1 MVSCDMATL
10 ASARDSSQILA
21 MRRTTA
27 LYRACMSLASEGS
40 LLALENEGMKRL
52 GLNAQVMAVH
62 TGTRGG
68 SLEVLVAEIS
78 RLSTSIREILGLLAS
93 SAFILNEK
101 SVRIL
106 HMSHLNASYS
116 AGWEIGIVDINR
128 DLYHRAYSSNRE
140 RLGANLSELEQQLM
154 LATRHLDDLTRIAQQ
169 IPPISS
175 LIRIVVA
182 EIRMKTDELLGT
194 VADLTNFHQL
204 LEGKIERMR
213 EVRGHALARID
224 EMREDHR

>member
-1 MVSCDMATL
+1 MATHAT
-10 ASARDSSQILA
+10 ASDSGQILV

-27 LYRACMSLASEGS
+27 LYRSCMSLATEGS

-62 TGTRGG
+62 TGQSGG
-68 SLEVLVAEIS
+68 SLEVIVAEIS
-78 RLSTSIREILGLLAS
+78 RLSTAIREILGELAT
-93 SAFILNEK
+93 SALVLNDK

-106 HMSHLNASYS
+106 HLSHLRTSYA
-116 AGWEIGIVDINR
+116 AGWKAGIAEANHER
-128 DLYHRAYSSNRE
+128 YQKTYGKTRE
-140 RLGANLSELEQQLM
+140 RLGSHLTELERQL
-154 LATRHLDDLTRIAQQ
+154 LQAGRLLDDLTRIAQQ

-182 EIRMKTDELLGT
+182 EIRMKTEELLGT

-213 EVRGHALARID
+213 EVRRHAQARID
-224 EMREDHR
+224 ELREDKE

>member
-1 MVSCDMATL
+1 MGTHVP
-10 ASARDSSQILA
+10 SAETGQIQT

-27 LYRACMSLASEGS
+27 LYRACMSLATEGS
-40 LLALENEGMKRL
+40 RLALENEGMKRL

-62 TGTRGG
+62 TGQSGG
-68 SLEVLVAEIS
+68 SLEVIVAEIS
-78 RLSTSIREILGLLAS
+78 RLSTAIREILSELAT
-93 SAFILNEK
+93 SALILNDK

-106 HMSHLNASYS
+106 HLSHLRTSYA
-116 AGWEIGIVDINR
+116 AGWKAGIAEENR
-128 DLYHRAYSSNRE
+128 ARYQLTYGKTRE
-140 RLGANLSELEQQLM
+140 RLSSHLAELEKQLH
-154 LATRHLDDLTRIAQQ
+154 LAVRLLDDLSRIAQQ

-182 EIRMKTDELLGT
+182 EIRMKTEELLGT

-213 EVRGHALARID
+213 DVRRHAQSRID
-224 EMREDHR
+224 ELREEKE

>member
-1 MVSCDMATL
+1 
-10 ASARDSSQILA
+10 

-27 LYRACMSLASEGS
+27 LYRSCMNLATEGS

-62 TGTRGG
+62 TGQSGG
-68 SLEVLVAEIS
+68 SLEVIVAEIS
-78 RLSTSIREILGLLAS
+78 RLSTAIREILGELAT
-93 SAFILNEK
+93 SALVLNDK

-106 HMSHLNASYS
+106 HLSHLRTSYA
-116 AGWEIGIVDINR
+116 AGWKAGIAQENLER
-128 DLYHRAYSSNRE
+128 YQKTYGTTRE
-140 RLGANLSELEQQLM
+140 RLGSHLTELEFQL
-154 LATRHLDDLTRIAQQ
+154 LQAGRLLDDLTRIAQQ
-169 IPPISS
+169 ILPISS

-182 EIRMKTDELLGT
+182 EIRMKTEELLGT

-213 EVRGHALARID
+213 EVRRHAQARID
-224 EMREDHR
+224 ELREEKE

>member
-1 MVSCDMATL
+1 MATQ
-10 ASARDSSQILA
+10 APSSETRQIQV

-27 LYRACMSLASEGS
+27 LYRACMSLATEGS

-62 TGTRGG
+62 TGQSGG
-68 SLEVLVAEIS
+68 SLEVIVAEIS
-78 RLSTSIREILGLLAS
+78 RLSTSIREILSELAS
-93 SAFILNEK
+93 SASILNDK

-106 HMSHLNASYS
+106 HLSHLHTSYAAGWKAGIAKENQASYQVTY
-116 AGWEIGIVDINR
+116 GKTR
-128 DLYHRAYSSNRE
+128 D
-140 RLGANLSELEQQLM
+140 RLSLHLAELEKQLY
-154 LATRHLDDLTRIAQQ
+154 LAVRLLDDLSRIAQQ

-182 EIRMKTDELLGT
+182 EIRMKTEELLGT

-213 EVRGHALARID
+213 DVRRHAQQRID
-224 EMREDHR
+224 ELREEKE